1 MDPTAAIK
9 SLLDAIA
16 RNDREDIDVYSQVIR
31 TWNTIQG
38 FWPEISCNVD
48 GKVWTIGG

>member
-9 SLLDAIA
+9 ALLDAIA
-16 RNDREDIDVYSQVIR
+16 RNDREDIENYLNSLR
-31 TWNTIQG
+31 SWNYVEG